1 MRLNHRQ
8 LEAFRAMIETSSVTE
23 AAKRIH
29 ITQPAASRL
38 LSDLEHKVGY
48 PLFARVKNRLTPTPE
63 AQALFEEVE
72 RSFIG
77 LDTIAEAARE
87 IGTYRRGTLHIAG
100 MPAMALEF
108 LPAIIGSFCKE
119 RPDISVALQIRS
131 SQKVAECIATQQ
143 YDLGFAEISVKHPG
157 VISEVLLT
165 APLVAILPPD
175 HPLAERDRLEP
186 KDLSHEPFISLG
198 AGYPIRQK
206 IDAVFQTFDVE
217 RKLQV
222 ETQLSVAVGQLV
234 ASGAGIGLIDP
245 ITAAHLAQ
253 QNRVVVR
260 PFSPKI
266 QYSYQAL
273 YPKHKPISQISR
285 SFMDIVAK
293 QLEIYSETGVP
304 GSGQH
309 HDGPCLRTG
318 DSDQ

>member
-38 LSDLEHKVGY
+38 LSDLEHQVGY

-77 LDTIAEAARE
+77 LETIAEAARE
-87 IGTYRRGTLHIAG
+87 IGTYRRGTLHVAG

-108 LPAIIGSFCKE
+108 LPSIIGSFCKE
-119 RPDISVALQIRS
+119 RPDISIALQIRS
-131 SQKVAECIATQQ
+131 SQKVADCIASQQ
-143 YDLGFAEISVKHPG
+143 YDLGFAEVSVKHPG
-157 VISEVLLT
+157 VSSEILLT

-175 HPLAERDRLEP
+175 HKLADHDILEP
-186 KDLSHEPFISLG
+186 KDLENEPFISLG

-206 IDAVFQTFDVE
+206 IDAIFQAADVE

-222 ETQLSVAVGQLV
+222 ETQLSIAVGQLV

-245 ITAAHLAQ
+245 ITAAHLEK
-253 QNRVVVR
+253 QNRIKIR
-260 PFSPKI
+260 PFYPKI

-285 SFMDIVAK
+285 KFMDIVAK
-293 QLEIYSETGVP
+293 HLETFNDESMP
-304 GSGQH
+304 A
-309 HDGPCLRTG
+309 
-318 DSDQ
+318 

>member
-38 LSDLEHKVGY
+38 LSDLEHQVGY
-48 PLFARVKNRLTPTPE
+48 PLFSRVKNRLTPTPE

-108 LPAIIGSFCKE
+108 LPSIIGSFCKE

-131 SQKVAECIATQQ
+131 SQKVADCIATQQ

-157 VISEVLLT
+157 VTSEVLLT
-165 APLVAILPPD
+165 APLVAILPIG
-175 HPLAERDRLEP
+175 HSLAG
-186 KDLSHEPFISLG
+186 KDSLKPSDMENEPFISLG

-206 IDAVFQTFDVE
+206 IDAVFHAADVE

-234 ASGAGIGLIDP
+234 ASGAGVGLIDP
-245 ITAAHLAQ
+245 ITAAHLEQ
-253 QNRVVVR
+253 QNRVIVR

-273 YPKHKPISQISR
+273 YPKHKPVSQISR

-293 QLEIYSETGVP
+293 HLETYDDKSTQE
-304 GSGQH
+304 
-309 HDGPCLRTG
+309 
-318 DSDQ
+318 